1 MEPLERG
8 EQLYNHKLLKRAYYL
23 RGVPE
28 KVCSCPNPLQP
39 NCRQVIAE
47 RDLQSCQH
55 CQIPPL
61 LVCRFLTTNRRP
73 MLPRDEWQDTKN
85 YRQKLI
91 LCIFAMFFFMISRVC
106 VFLKCELFI
115 IIHISIVDYGASLY
129 HCL

>member
-47 RDLQSCQH
+47 RDLQSGQH
-55 CQIPPL
+55 CQLPP

-73 MLPRDEWQDTKN
+73 MLPRDEWQDTKS

-91 LCIFAMFFFMISRVC
+91 LYIFAMFF
-106 VFLKCELFI
+106 L
-115 IIHISIVDYGASLY
+115 
-129 HCL
+129 